1 MGRHRLLSDEEILR
15 RARAVF
21 VERGYAART
30 RDIADAIGMS
40 WPALVLRFGGKWELF
55 RCAMVEPIRARATF
69 PAAAQGAELR
79 DLLERLHALLSEQ
92 WPMRLQYR
100 LAALSS
106 AHDDTEEL
114 LERLRPAFEVQAQ
127 RGTIRSDIAAGAL
140 ARLVLS
146 LLVGDVAQRF
156 VRLRCRA
163 RGRALAARRDR
174 RPVDAG
180 SSDAGDRTS
189 RSDGGRVPR
198 VARIVRHN
206 SELAS

>member
-79 DLLERLHALLSEQ
+79 ELLERLHALLSEQ

-156 VRLRCRA
+156 VRCDVAHVKEPLPLDEIVGLLMPARA
-163 RGRALAARRDR
+163 TPAIGSHAATEAESRELL
-174 RPVDAG
+174 G
-180 SSDAGDRTS
+180 S
-189 RSDGGRVPR
+189 
-198 VARIVRHN
+198 
-206 SELAS
+206 